1 MKLYDIISNLKFVGI
16 KNYQECEI
24 DSLSCKSSEKLK
36 NGIYF
41 CLKGTKLDGHNYAR
55 ESISNGAICLVVEKY
70 LDLPCTQILVENA
83 REAMSFISSVFYE
96 TYKSKMK
103 FIGITGTNGK
113 TTTTFL
119 IREIL
124 SSMGKKVGMIGT
136 EGIYINSLRL
146 PSGMTTPDPIILHK
160 TIRDMENNGCDY
172 CIMEVSAHAIALNKI
187 DDVYYDVVGI
197 SNITKDHLDF
207 FINMENYIQCKASLF
222 NEKHAKCGIVNIDAK
237 ENKEVL
243 KQATIDIT
251 TIGKAGG
258 ADLQLINSNQT
269 VEGTDFILE
278 HNNKMYSSKTNLI
291 GEYNMSNVMMACAVL
306 TKLGFKL
313 SEILL
318 RVERKEFVV
327 PGRCNVLKID
337 ADYNVVVDFAHTP
350 DGIQNILQT
359 LKKIPHNNIIT
370 VFGCGGN
377 RDRTKRSEMG
387 ELAVENSD
395 YVIVTSDNPR
405 NENPDMII
413 EEITSNITNKN
424 MIKITDRRTA
434 INHALGIAREGDIVA
449 ILGKGAENYQEI
461 NGVKYHYS
469 DYEVV
474 NEFFKNKEQRE
485 IQL

>member
-16 KNYQECEI
+16 KNYQEHDI

-41 CLKGTKLDGHNYAR
+41 CLKGTKQDGHSYAK
-55 ESISNGAICLVVEKY
+55 ESLANGAICLVVEKY

-83 REAMSFISSVFYE
+83 RESMSFISSVFYE

-136 EGIYINSLRL
+136 EGIYINSLHL
-146 PSGMTTPDPIILHK
+146 PSGMTTPDPINLHK
-160 TIRDMENNGCDY
+160 TIKDMENNGCEY
-172 CIMEVSAHAIALNKI
+172 CVMEVSAHAIALNKI
-187 DDVYYDVVGI
+187 DDIYYDVVGI

-222 NEKHAKCGIVNIDAK
+222 TEKYAKCGIVNIDAK
-237 ENKEVL
+237 QNKEVL
-243 KQATIDIT
+243 KKATIDIT
-251 TIGKAGG
+251 TIGKTG
-258 ADLQLINSNQT
+258 ADLQLVNENQT
-269 VEGTDFILE
+269 VEGTQFVLE
-278 HNNKMYSSKTNLI
+278 YDGKMYSSKTNLI
-291 GEYNMSNVMMACAVL
+291 GEYNVSNIMMACAVL
-306 TKLGFKL
+306 IKLNFSL
-313 SEILL
+313 SDILSKI
-318 RVERKEFVV
+318 EKKEFIV

-337 ADYNVVVDFAHTP
+337 ANYNVVVDFAHTP

-359 LKKIPHNNIIT
+359 LKKIPHNQIIT

-387 ELAVENSD
+387 ELAIENSD
-395 YVIVTSDNPR
+395 YIVVTSDNPR

-413 EEITSNITNKN
+413 EEITNKITSKN

-474 NEFFKNKEQRE
+474 DEYFKNKAQRE

>member
-1 MKLYDIISNLKFVGI
+1 MKLYEIISNLQFVGI
-16 KNYQECEI
+16 KNYQEQDI
-24 DSLSCKSSEKLK
+24 DSLSCNSSEKLR
-36 NGIYF
+36 NGMYF
-41 CLKGTKLDGHNYAR
+41 CLSGTKNDGHNFAK
-55 ESISNGAICLVVEKY
+55 ESLANGATCLVVEKY

-83 REAMSFISSVFYE
+83 RKAMSYVSSVFYE

-119 IREIL
+119 IRQIL

-146 PSGMTTPDPIILHK
+146 PNSMTTPDPINLYK
-160 TIRDMENNGCDY
+160 TIKDMDNNGCEY
-172 CIMEVSAHAIALNKI
+172 CVMEVSAHAIALNKI
-187 DDVYYDVVGI
+187 DDIYYDVVAI

-207 FINMENYIQCKASLF
+207 FVNMENYIQCKASLF
-222 NEKHAKCGIVNIDAK
+222 SEKHAKCGVVNADAK
-237 ENKEVL
+237 GNKTVL
-243 KQATIDIT
+243 NQATIDIM
-251 TIGKAGG
+251 TIGKNN
-258 ADLQLINSNQT
+258 ADLQLIDLKQSVN
-269 VEGTDFILE
+269 GTEFMIE
-278 HNNKMYSSKTNLI
+278 HDGRIYSSRTNLI
-291 GEYNMSNVMMACAVL
+291 GDYNISNVMMACAVL
-306 TKLGFKL
+306 TKLDFRLTDIL
-313 SEILL
+313 SRIEH
-318 RVERKEFVV
+318 KEFVV
-327 PGRCNVLKID
+327 PGRCNVLKTD
-337 ADYNVVVDFAHTP
+337 ADFNVVVDFAHTP

-359 LKKIPHNNIIT
+359 LNKIPHNNLIT

-413 EEITSNITNKN
+413 DEITSKISSKN

-434 INHALGIAREGDIVA
+434 IEHALMIARQGDIVA

-474 NEFFKNKEQRE
+474 DEFFKTKQERE
-485 IQL
+485 MEL